1 MRHRIASLFPLI
13 AMAAIPL
20 SNAAAAPVEVF
31 HADSLAGPMREL
43 KRAFEAGHPGVTIN
57 LTSGVSREL
66 AGRIVKGDV
75 CDVFAPSS
83 PAVIDQD
90 LMNKKVA
97 GTDRDAA
104 TWYVV
109 FSANEMV
116 VITAKGNPLGIKQVV
131 DLARPDV
138 KFARVTGEKD
148 LATGRTI
155 EFVKRATALG
165 RQARTRAG
173 DRRSRAGRSGE
184 TDRRTRRRG
193 GRSRR
198 QSKRRHRLLLGSSR
212 RARGRR
218 RGPVSRE
225 RQPERGDPQRGDRS
239 GNGEESRRSAC
250 LRRVCALARGAAHPA
265 GHGPAAGR
273 ARDSQ
278 RRGPGGDPLSA
289 SDSRDRQRE
298 AAFGGAR
305 PGMEVAT
312 ASAN

>member
-1 MRHRIASLFPLI
+1 MRQRIASLFPLI

-43 KRAFEAGHPGVTIN
+43 KRAFEAGHPGATIN

-116 VITAKGNPLGIKQVV
+116 VITAKGNPFGIKQVV

-155 EFVKRATALG
+155 EFVKRATALEGKPELAQAVVDRAPVDPAKPTGVPDVVAAVRDG
-165 RQARTRAG
+165 RASAGIVYYSAAVAARADVDAVRFPASVNLSEAIRNAATVPGTARNP
-173 DRRSRAGRSGE
+173 GE
-184 TDRRTRRRG
+184 
-193 GRSRR
+193 
-198 QSKRRHRLLLGSSR
+198 
-212 RARGRR
+212 
-218 RGPVSRE
+218 
-225 RQPERGDPQRGDRS
+225 
-239 GNGEESRRSAC
+239 
-250 LRRVCALARGAAHPA
+250 ALAFVAFVLSPEAQRILQDTGQPPVVPAIRNGAVPA
-265 GHGPAAGR
+265 EIR
-273 ARDSQ
+273 
-278 RRGPGGDPLSA
+278 
-289 SDSRDRQRE
+289 
-298 AAFGGAR
+298 
-305 PGMEVAT
+305 
-312 ASAN
+312 